1 MQVIDNLSQANLS
14 RPALVTVGAYD
25 GIHIGHQHLLRRM
38 ATTASEQGYASVV
51 VTFYP
56 RPQAVLLPHLPAQHL
71 STPAEKIALLE
82 QLGLDLVA
90 MLPFTM
96 ELARTSA
103 AQFVRD
109 MLTHLHM
116 RELWV
121 GPDFA
126 LGRNRE
132 GSLPVLQQM
141 GRDMGFEVR
150 VIEPFSWEGELVS
163 STRIRQLLAQGKVR
177 QAAILLGRY
186 PSLSGLVAS
195 GAQRGRRVGFP
206 TANIAV
212 FPQLIIPADGVYA
225 SFVWVNQLRHPAVTN
240 IGVRPTF
247 GAGERTVESY
257 LFNYNGDL
265 YGMHVKLE
273 LVEYLRPEIRFGDV
287 NMLAAQ
293 IQADIA
299 RATDILGTSTPAT
312 PPIAETGHEAQERG
326 RATGEIPPSSQ
337 PGHADERTA

>member
-1 MQVIDNLSQANLS
+1 MQVIDTLSQANLS

-25 GIHIGHQHLLRRM
+25 GIHIGHQHLLQRM
-38 ATTASEQGYASVV
+38 VTAASQQGYASVV

-56 RPQAVLLPHLPAQHL
+56 RPQAVLLPHLPALHL

-82 QLGLDLVA
+82 RLGLDVVA

-96 ELARTSA
+96 ELARTPA
-103 AQFVRD
+103 EQFVRD

-132 GSLPVLQQM
+132 GSLPVLQYM
-141 GRDMGFEVR
+141 GREMGFEVR
-150 VIEPFSWEGELVS
+150 IIEPFSWEGELVS

-177 QAAILLGRY
+177 QAAVLLGRY

-212 FPQLIIPADGVYA
+212 FPELAIPADGVYA
-225 SFVWVNQLRHPAVTN
+225 SFVWVSERHHPAVTN

-257 LFNYNGDL
+257 LFDYNGDL
-265 YGMHVKLE
+265 YGMHVKVE
-273 LVEYLRPEIRFGDV
+273 LVEYLRPEIHFGDAAV
-287 NMLAAQ
+287 LAAQ
-293 IQADIA
+293 IRADIV
-299 RATDILGTSTPAT
+299 RAADILGTSTPAIAHTTDVT
-312 PPIAETGHEAQERG
+312 P
-326 RATGEIPPSSQ
+326 
-337 PGHADERTA
+337 TARESGQVTDKAAHPM